1 MEVEIFYIASA
12 VLPVHWAK
20 NSVTMRCLVK
30 RQLNASVL
38 ICQGKENVMSRLAT
52 RFAQLKSEGRK
63 ALVSYVMAGDPQPA
77 VTVPLL
83 HQMVA
88 AGVDVL
94 ELGLPFSD
102 PMADG
107 PVIALAA
114 ERALAGGT
122 NTLDALNM
130 VKEFRQ
136 KDQDTPVVLMGYLN
150 PVEVIGYENFVKTAS
165 DAGVD
170 GVLLVDLPPEEASDL
185 DAVLQQYNMDQIF
198 LLAPTSTD
206 QRIQHIVKQASGF
219 IYYVSLKGVTGAASL
234 DTAEA
239 ASRIAKIKQY
249 TDVPVGVGFGISDAA
264 SAKAMGSV
272 ADAVIV
278 GSAFVKLF
286 ASLPADQATEQAV
299 NKVKELRAAL
309 DELV

>member
-1 MEVEIFYIASA
+1 
-12 VLPVHWAK
+12 
-20 NSVTMRCLVK
+20 
-30 RQLNASVL
+30 
-38 ICQGKENVMSRLAT
+38 MSRLAQ
-52 RFAQLKSEGRK
+52 RFAQLKAQNKK
-63 ALVSYVMAGDPQPA
+63 ALVSYVMAGDPQPN
-77 VTVPLL
+77 VTVPLI
-83 HQMVA
+83 HEMVA
-88 AGVDVL
+88 AGVDIL
-94 ELGLPFSD
+94 EVGLPFSD

-122 NTLDALNM
+122 NTLDAIAM

-136 KDQDTPVVLMGYLN
+136 KDQETPVVLMGYLN
-150 PVEVIGYENFVKTAS
+150 PVEVIGYKKFVEIAA

-170 GVLLVDLPPEEASDL
+170 GMILVDLPPEEAGEL
-185 DAVLQQYNMDQIF
+185 DVLLREHNMDQVF

-206 QRIQHIVKQASGF
+206 QRIEHVGKQGRGF
-219 IYYVSLKGVTGAASL
+219 IYYVSLKGVTGAATL
-234 DTAEA
+234 DTVAAAE
-239 ASRIAKIKQY
+239 RITKIKQY

-264 SAKAMGSV
+264 SAKAMGKA

-286 ASLPADQATEQAV
+286 ASLPADEATAQAV
-299 NKVKELRAAL
+299 AKVKELRSAL

>member
-1 MEVEIFYIASA
+1 
-12 VLPVHWAK
+12 
-20 NSVTMRCLVK
+20 
-30 RQLNASVL
+30 
-38 ICQGKENVMSRLAT
+38 MSRLAT
-52 RFAQLKSEGRK
+52 RFAELKSQKRK
-63 ALVSYVMAGDPQPA
+63 ALVSYVMAGDPQPQ

-83 HQMVA
+83 HQMVD
-88 AGVDVL
+88 AGVDVI

-114 ERALAGGT
+114 ERALAAGT

-130 VKEFRQ
+130 VKTFRE
-136 KDQDTPVVLMGYLN
+136 KDTTTPVVLMGYLN
-150 PVEVIGYENFVKTAS
+150 PVEVIGYERFVSIAHEC
-165 DAGVD
+165 GVD
-170 GVLLVDLPPEEASDL
+170 GILLVDLPPEEAHDFSV
-185 DAVLQQYNMDQIF
+185 VLKKYAMDQIF

-206 QRIQHIVKQASGF
+206 QRIQHVVNQASGF
-219 IYYVSLKGVTGAASL
+219 IYYVSLKGVTGAATL
-234 DTAEA
+234 DTADA
-239 ASRIAKIKQY
+239 ASRIEKIKKV
-249 TDVPVGVGFGISDAA
+249 TDIPVGVGFGISDAA

-278 GSAFVKLF
+278 GSAFVKPF
-286 ASLPADQATEQAV
+286 ANLAPEQAVEHAV

>member
-1 MEVEIFYIASA
+1 MLSICISTIAN
-12 VLPVHWAK
+12 V
-20 NSVTMRCLVK
+20 
-30 RQLNASVL
+30 SVL
-38 ICQGKENVMSRLAT
+38 IIQGKYNPMSRLAT
-52 RFAQLKSEGRK
+52 RFAQLESQQRK
-63 ALVSYVMAGDPQPA
+63 ALVSYVMAGDPHPE

-83 HQMVA
+83 HQMVE
-88 AGVDVL
+88 AGVDVV

-136 KDQDTPVVLMGYLN
+136 KDQETPVVLMGYLN
-150 PVEVIGYENFVKTAS
+150 PVEVIGYEKFVEYAH
-165 DAGVD
+165 DCGVD
-170 GVLLVDLPPEEASDL
+170 GVLLVDLPPEEAREFDE
-185 DAVLQQYNMDQIF
+185 VLNKYGMNQIF
-198 LLAPTSTD
+198 LLAPTSTPE
-206 QRIQHIVKQASGF
+206 RIQFVANQASGF
-219 IYYVSLKGVTGAASL
+219 IYYVSLKGVTGAATL
-234 DTAEA
+234 DVAEA
-239 ASRIAKIKQY
+239 ATRIQQIKAV
-249 TDVPVGVGFGISDAA
+249 TNVPVGVGFRISDAA
-264 SAKAMGSV
+264 SAKAMGAA

-278 GSAFVKLF
+278 GSAFVKQF
-286 ASLPADQATEQAV
+286 ASLAPEQAVIATV

>member
-1 MEVEIFYIASA
+1 
-12 VLPVHWAK
+12 
-20 NSVTMRCLVK
+20 
-30 RQLNASVL
+30 
-38 ICQGKENVMSRLAT
+38 MSRLAT
-52 RFAQLKSEGRK
+52 RFAQLKSQQRK
-63 ALVSYVMAGDPQPA
+63 ALVSYVMAGDPQPQ

-83 HQMVA
+83 HDMVE
-88 AGVDVL
+88 AGVDVI

-114 ERALAGGT
+114 ERALAAGT

-130 VKEFRQ
+130 VKQFRE
-136 KDQDTPVVLMGYLN
+136 KDTETPVVLMGYLN
-150 PVEVIGYENFVKTAS
+150 PVEVIGYERFVSIAHES
-165 DAGVD
+165 GVD
-170 GVLLVDLPPEEASDL
+170 GILLVDLPPEEAKDL
-185 DAVLQQYNMDQIF
+185 AVVLKKYQMDQIF

-206 QRIQHIVKQASGF
+206 ERIQHVANQASGF
-219 IYYVSLKGVTGAASL
+219 IYYVSLKGVTGAATL
-234 DTAEA
+234 DVADA
-239 ASRIAKIKQY
+239 AARIQKIKAV
-249 TDVPVGVGFGISDAA
+249 THVPVGVGFGISDAA

-278 GSAFVKLF
+278 GSAFVKPF
-286 ASLPADQATEQAV
+286 ANIAPEQAAEQAV

>member
-1 MEVEIFYIASA
+1 
-12 VLPVHWAK
+12 
-20 NSVTMRCLVK
+20 
-30 RQLNASVL
+30 
-38 ICQGKENVMSRLAT
+38 MSRLTA
-52 RFAQLKSEGRK
+52 RFAQLRAQHKK

-88 AGVDVL
+88 AGVDII

-122 NTLDALNM
+122 STLQAIDM
-130 VKEFRQ
+130 VRQFREQ
-136 KDQDTPVVLMGYLN
+136 DQDTPVVLMGYLN
-150 PVEVIGYENFVKTAS
+150 PLEVIGYQRFVQLAR

-170 GVLLVDLPPEEASDL
+170 GVIIVDLPPEEAGTFDEIL
-185 DAVLQQYNMDQIF
+185 RQADMDQVF
-198 LLAPTSTD
+198 LLAPTSTE
-206 QRIQHIVKQASGF
+206 QRIRHVINQARGF

-234 DTAEA
+234 DVEA
-239 ASRIAKIKQY
+239 AAARIAAIKQQ
-249 TDVPVGVGFGISDAA
+249 TELPVGVGFGISDAA
-264 SAKAMGSV
+264 SAQAMGQV

-278 GSAFVKLF
+278 GSAFVRPF
-286 ASLPADQATEQAV
+286 AVLSAEQATQAAV
-299 NKVKELRAAL
+299 DKVRELRQAL
-309 DELV
+309 DQLVPSKGH

>member
-1 MEVEIFYIASA
+1 MTTNNSSIYI
-12 VLPVHWAK
+12 
-20 NSVTMRCLVK
+20 N
-30 RQLNASVL
+30 
-38 ICQGKENVMSRLAT
+38 QGKHNPMSRLAT
-52 RFAQLKSEGRK
+52 RFEQLKSQQRK
-63 ALVSYVMAGDPQPA
+63 ALVSYVMAGDPHPQ

-83 HQMVA
+83 HQMVE
-88 AGVDVL
+88 AGVDVI

-122 NTLDALNM
+122 NTLDALDM
-130 VKEFRQ
+130 VKAFREQ
-136 KDQDTPVVLMGYLN
+136 DQTTPVVLMGYLN
-150 PVEVIGYENFVKTAS
+150 PVEVIGYEKFVAYAK
-165 DAGVD
+165 DCGVD
-170 GVLLVDLPPEEASDL
+170 GVLLVDLPPEASQQL
-185 DAVLQQYNMDQIF
+185 GEVLKQNGMDQIF

-206 QRIQHIVKQASGF
+206 QRIQHVVNQASGF
-219 IYYVSLKGVTGAASL
+219 VYYVSLKGVTGAATL

-239 ASRIAKIKQY
+239 AARIAKIKSK
-249 TDVPVGVGFGISDAA
+249 TSVPVGVGFGISDAA
-264 SAKAMGSV
+264 SAKAMGQV

-278 GSAFVKLF
+278 GSAFVKSF
-286 ASLPADQATEQAV
+286 ATLPADEAVQQTV

>member
-1 MEVEIFYIASA
+1 
-12 VLPVHWAK
+12 
-20 NSVTMRCLVK
+20 
-30 RQLNASVL
+30 
-38 ICQGKENVMSRLAT
+38 MSRLAT
-52 RFAQLKSEGRK
+52 TFAQLNSQQRK
-63 ALVSYVMAGDPQPA
+63 ALVSYVMAGDPQPH

-83 HQMVA
+83 HKMVE

-114 ERALAGGT
+114 ERALAAGT

-136 KDQDTPVVLMGYLN
+136 KDTTTPVVLMGYLN
-150 PVEVIGYENFVKTAS
+150 PVEVIGYEKFVAYAN
-165 DAGVD
+165 DCGVD
-170 GVLLVDLPPEEASDL
+170 GVLLVDLPPEEAHDL
-185 DAVLQQYNMDQIF
+185 DVVLQKYNMDQIF

-206 QRIQHIVKQASGF
+206 ERIQHVVKQARGF
-219 IYYVSLKGVTGAASL
+219 IYYVSLKGVTGAATL
-234 DTAEA
+234 DTQEV
-239 ASRIAKIKQY
+239 ASRIEKIKQV
-249 TDVPVGVGFGISDAA
+249 TDLPVGVGFGISDAT
-264 SAKAMGSV
+264 SAKAVGQV

-278 GSAFVKLF
+278 GSAFVKPF
-286 ASLPADQATEQAV
+286 ANISPEQATEAAV